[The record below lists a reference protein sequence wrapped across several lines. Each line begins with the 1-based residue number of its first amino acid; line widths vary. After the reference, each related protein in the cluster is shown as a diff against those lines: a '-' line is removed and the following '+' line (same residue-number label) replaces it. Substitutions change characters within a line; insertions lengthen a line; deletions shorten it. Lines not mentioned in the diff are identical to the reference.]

1 MFKRDDVCRSFQ
13 PLAMSNCPVC
23 VTALKS
29 ISDLGGGPHF
39 DCPNCG
45 QFAISDFLAPKE
57 GASWLDDHKRTMIK
71 HLLYE
76 RRLKK
81 GAPIMLSDNTGGLA
95 RDKPMVALVD
105 FLATYPRTPLEYF
118 DRALENLGRIASH
131 PARTEILRKPGQA
144 ALFSEGQ
151 DAKNLLYYLAE
162 QGFITYK
169 DIVMSDPLVGVTPR
183 GWERI
188 RALQQPGRDSKQ
200 AFIAMWFA
208 DAHKVYFDEA
218 IKPAVEADGKFTALR
233 IDRKDHNN
241 RIDDEIIAEIRR
253 SRFLVADFS
262 DHRHGVY
269 FEAGLGL
276 GLGLPVIWC
285 VHEDYKDKAH
295 FDTRQF
301 NHIVYKTPK
310 ELHDALLNR
319 IRATIF

>member
-1 MFKRDDVCRSFQ
+1 MTVINS
-13 PLAMSNCPVC
+13 V
-23 VTALKS
+23 
-29 ISDLGGGPHF
+29 SDLGGGPHF

-45 QFAISDFLAPKE
+45 QFAISDFLHPNRE
-57 GASWLDDHKRTMIK
+57 EPWLNNEKRTK
-71 HLLYE
+71 VKQLLYE

-81 GAPIMLSDNTGGLA
+81 GVPIMFAEHTGGLA
-95 RDKPMVALVD
+95 RDKPMVSLAD
-105 FLATYPRTPLEYF
+105 FLATYPRSPLEYF
-118 DRALENLGRIASH
+118 DRALENLGRMAVH
-131 PARTEILRKPGQA
+131 PARTEGLKKPAQA
-144 ALFSEGQ
+144 ALFSEG
-151 DAKNLLYYLAE
+151 KEVRNMLYYLAKQE
-162 QGFITYK
+162 FISYT
-169 DIVMSDPLVGVTPR
+169 DVGLSEPVVGVTPK

-188 RALQQPGRDSKQ
+188 RTLQQPGRDSNQ
-200 AFIAMWFA
+200 AFVAMWFA
-208 DAHKVYFDEA
+208 DTHKVYFDEA
-218 IKPAVEADGKFTALR
+218 IKPAVEVDGKFMALR

-285 VHEDYKDKAH
+285 VHEDYKDRAH

-301 NHIVYKTPK
+301 NHIIYKTPK
-310 ELHDALLNR
+310 ELHDSLLNR